1 MIYNFVESKIGSKI
15 ISKDEAIVSFRFK
28 LENDYSDEEFIR
40 SLDNVNFGENYE
52 DVIIRDSYD
61 FTTVLLKNALF
72 EVNKLE
78 KRKDGDFLYVDFTIK
93 GLKNKNYSELFNEL
107 NKYEFIPRSIG
118 EKITEKEY
126 RVYKMFSVDYYRKII

>member
-52 DVIIRDSYD
+52 DVIIRDAYD